1 MSSFRALLTLKV
13 PTILFF
19 SENKLEFR
27 IEYIRSNEYN
37 ESGNCLLLLEVDSM
51 LNGYITT
58 QEAAQKWNISARQ
71 VQILCKNNR
80 IEGAVQ
86 INRIWLIPAN
96 VSKPTNTYKY

>member
-1 MSSFRALLTLKV
+1 
-13 PTILFF
+13 
-19 SENKLEFR
+19 
-27 IEYIRSNEYN
+27 
-37 ESGNCLLLLEVDSM
+37 M

-86 INRIWLIPAN
+86 INRIWLIPAPRTPIN
-96 VSKPTNTYKY
+96 INHSIVYNYNRSRKQREGCCFEKERSKCKN

>member
-1 MSSFRALLTLKV
+1 
-13 PTILFF
+13 
-19 SENKLEFR
+19 
-27 IEYIRSNEYN
+27 
-37 ESGNCLLLLEVDSM
+37 M

-96 VSKPTNTYKY
+96 VSKPTNTYK

>member
-1 MSSFRALLTLKV
+1 
-13 PTILFF
+13 
-19 SENKLEFR
+19 
-27 IEYIRSNEYN
+27 
-37 ESGNCLLLLEVDSM
+37 M

-58 QEAAQKWNISARQ
+58 LEAAQKWNISARQ

>member
-1 MSSFRALLTLKV
+1 
-13 PTILFF
+13 
-19 SENKLEFR
+19 
-27 IEYIRSNEYN
+27 
-37 ESGNCLLLLEVDSM
+37 M

-58 QEAAQKWNISARQ
+58 LEAAQKWNISARQ

-96 VSKPTNTYKY
+96 VSKPTNTYKYQSQHSFIILTLHMMQPILQSLLWGRI

>member
-1 MSSFRALLTLKV
+1 
-13 PTILFF
+13 
-19 SENKLEFR
+19 
-27 IEYIRSNEYN
+27 
-37 ESGNCLLLLEVDSM
+37 M

-96 VSKPTNTYKY
+96 VSKPTTPININHRVYKLQSQS

>member
-1 MSSFRALLTLKV
+1 
-13 PTILFF
+13 
-19 SENKLEFR
+19 
-27 IEYIRSNEYN
+27 
-37 ESGNCLLLLEVDSM
+37 M

-96 VSKPTNTYKY
+96 VSKPTTTYKYQSQSQTEGGLLF